1 MLSRVAQRASLAMRR
16 LPCLLSSPAYLVV
29 RQFAA
34 LDNEATNEC
43 HPVDGCRRLRRTT
56 LVAAA
61 LAVRQR
67 HGDSKPDLG
76 SISGSWL
83 TEHRATHD
91 GKS

>member
-1 MLSRVAQRASLAMRR
+1 MNVILWTVAGVFA
-16 LPCLLSSPAYLVV
+16 LLITLVV
-29 RQFAA
+29 
-34 LDNEATNEC
+34 T
-43 HPVDGCRRLRRTT
+43 
-56 LVAAA
+56 A

-83 TEHRATHD
+83 IEYRTTHD

>member
-1 MLSRVAQRASLAMRR
+1 MNVILWTVAGAFGV
-16 LPCLLSSPAYLVV
+16 LV
-29 RQFAA
+29 
-34 LDNEATNEC
+34 
-43 HPVDGCRRLRRTT
+43 T